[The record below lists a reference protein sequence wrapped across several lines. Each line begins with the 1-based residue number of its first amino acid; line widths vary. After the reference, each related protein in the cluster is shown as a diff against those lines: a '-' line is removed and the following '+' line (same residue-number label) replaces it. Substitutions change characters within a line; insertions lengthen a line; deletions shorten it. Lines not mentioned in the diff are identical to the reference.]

1 MRSKKGSSNYLI
13 KVGGERYETTSIRR
27 FTTHVASIKWGNLP
41 SVYLRVSYGI
51 QKDHRGKM
59 NYFYN
64 EGDYSNKH
72 EFTQALRA
80 FLEG

>member
-1 MRSKKGSSNYLI
+1 MQSKKGSSNYLI
-13 KVGGERYETTSIRR
+13 KVDGERYETTSIRR
-27 FTTHVASIKWGNLP
+27 FATHVASIKWQDTP
-41 SVYLRVSYGI
+41 SVYLRVSYGM

-59 NYFYN
+59 NYFFN

-72 EFTQALRA
+72 EFTQALCA